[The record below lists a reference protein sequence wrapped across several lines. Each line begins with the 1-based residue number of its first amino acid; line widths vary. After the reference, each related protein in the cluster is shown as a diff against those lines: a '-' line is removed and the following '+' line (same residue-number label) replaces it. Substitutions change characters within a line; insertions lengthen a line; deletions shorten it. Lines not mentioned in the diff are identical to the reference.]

1 MVSRGVRTRSSHRV
15 NERATMENRREVDR
29 SGHAGL
35 RREDG
40 TSWRRLGIAS
50 LALMLVLAAAWVTR
64 RRGQGERIAAAE
76 ALLEPKPVIY

>member
-1 MVSRGVRTRSSHRV
+1 
-15 NERATMENRREVDR
+15 MENGREVDR

-40 TSWRRLGIAS
+40 ASWRGLGVTG

-64 RRGQGERIAAAE
+64 RRGRGERIAAAE
-76 ALLEPKPVIY
+76 ARMEPRHVVY